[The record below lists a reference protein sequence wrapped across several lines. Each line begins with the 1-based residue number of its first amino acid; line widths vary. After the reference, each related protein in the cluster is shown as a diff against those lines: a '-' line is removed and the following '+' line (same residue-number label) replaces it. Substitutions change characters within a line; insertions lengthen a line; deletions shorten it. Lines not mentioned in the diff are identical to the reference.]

1 MTEGPDRG
9 VSPAER
15 VRRDGPGWFALDN
28 LPELSPGWITARQ
41 LERMIA
47 HHRDP
52 TLPTEFD

>member
-1 MTEGPDRG
+1 VGAPDALET
-9 VSPAER
+9 VEI
-15 VRRDGPGWFALDN
+15 GWFALDN
-28 LPELSPGWITARQ
+28 LPELSPGRITVRQ